1 MLGSSMS
8 EQFNQE
14 LSLTGKIPSGHFNSM
29 FKFSGNW
36 QKDVSDTKTLAF
48 EGMFIS
54 LYTIALEKSHIL
66 LCDHLKQVIP
76 SSWEPALFARF
87 IERFGTHVTVGV
99 YMGGKD
105 VIYIKQSYASSLQ
118 PVDVQK
124 RLETMADKRFLDVDG
139 HVDSLL
145 NIIHSMTRYSFIL
158 SDIGGQ
164 MLVHQVLILL
174 RRCLNANVN
183 LVCICKRRYGSDH
196 RNLKH
201 SEWLHNV
208 QLEPDVIK
216 MSFIPITL
224 LLNGVPGSGYLCHAI
239 ISIYAVNKPPIDE
252 LQHFLEFQLPR
263 QWAPVFNDLPL
274 GPHHKQQSMPSL

>member
-1 MLGSSMS
+1 MFNLLNPLDSGIFALQMS

-139 HVDSLL
+139 H
-145 NIIHSMTRYSFIL
+145 Y
-158 SDIGGQ
+158 DIGGQ

-239 ISIYAVNKPPIDE
+239 ISIYAVSWTTLTQSYLSLIPFIN
-252 LQHFLEFQLPR
+252 R
-263 QWAPVFNDLPL
+263 VFVGWVP
-274 GPHHKQQSMPSL
+274 

>member
-1 MLGSSMS
+1 MFNLLNPLDSGIFALQMS

-145 NIIHSMTRYSFIL
+145 NIIHSMTRRAYASSSSSYS
-158 SDIGGQ
+158 SKE
-164 MLVHQVLILL
+164 
-174 RRCLNANVN
+174 N

-239 ISIYAVNKPPIDE
+239 ISIYAANKPPIDE

>member
-1 MLGSSMS
+1 MS

-158 SDIGGQ
+158 VCLLISLLIVIFTVCFDYMYDIGGQ

-239 ISIYAVNKPPIDE
+239 ISIYAIDAGKR
-252 LQHFLEFQLPR
+252 L
-263 QWAPVFNDLPL
+263 VTDL
-274 GPHHKQQSMPSL
+274 